1 MCVLPDEPENIDDV
15 GEFYD
20 DDFWCTDDEDGEGG
34 GGD

>member
-20 DDFWCTDDEDGEGG
+20 DDFWCTDEDGEGG
-34 GGD
+34 DGD